1 MEATNANSLRQ
12 WAMRAGVFLLLV
24 SNGLMLLA
32 NHRLRIAVEDLRAQI
47 DLPPGAKMP
56 ELHGMDFT
64 SKQGINVSFGPNQ
77 PSTIL
82 LVYSPACPTCEDN
95 WSKWDEVIRKRDPHR
110 VRVVAMDLANL
121 THADFFSAHK
131 MQALT
136 VMTDIDPKTVLSY
149 RLRLTPQT
157 ILLSPT
163 GVVKG
168 SWIGVLD
175 EKAIAML
182 SQPVS

>member
-1 MEATNANSLRQ
+1 
-12 WAMRAGVFLLLV
+12 
-24 SNGLMLLA
+24 
-32 NHRLRIAVEDLRAQI
+32 
-47 DLPPGAKMP
+47 
-56 ELHGMDFT
+56 
-64 SKQGINVSFGPNQ
+64 
-77 PSTIL
+77 
-82 LVYSPACPTCEDN
+82 
-95 WSKWDEVIRKRDPHR
+95 
-110 VRVVAMDLANL
+110 MDLANL